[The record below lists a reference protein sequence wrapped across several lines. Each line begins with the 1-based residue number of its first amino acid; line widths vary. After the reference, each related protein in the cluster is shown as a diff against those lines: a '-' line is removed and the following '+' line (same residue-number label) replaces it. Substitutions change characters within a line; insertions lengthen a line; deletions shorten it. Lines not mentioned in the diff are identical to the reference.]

1 MRISNGLKSIQ
12 EIKHYESIYKKLDE
26 VTQIDGKVREKSTR
40 LFHNVQKRPTTEP
53 ASRSVFLNDVEPHQ
67 GKQECLI
74 IFE

>member
-12 EIKHYESIYKKLDE
+12 EIEQCESISKKLDE
-26 VTQIDGKVREKSTR
+26 VMQIEGKVREKSTR

-53 ASRSVFLNDVEPHQ
+53 ASRCVFLNDVVPHQ
-67 GKQECLI
+67 GKQECLR